1 MVLRL
6 VYALSSFVQKI
17 EARLRN
23 CVCEVNEHV
32 TRNLL

>member
-17 EARLRN
+17 EAGLCN
-23 CVCEVNEHV
+23 FVCEGNEHV